1 MFDRVQHPAFQ
12 RVQHPATDADAA
24 VPPRSSRSQDSM
36 ASRALIASESG
47 VTFGGGDG
55 ARAPVRMPRTVG
67 AASSTAIIVGT
78 MIGSGIFVSPQGV
91 LERTGSVAL
100 SLLVWMSCGVLSALG
115 ALCYIELGLL
125 IPESGGEFAYLFH
138 GLGPLHRFFG
148 PLPAFLQTWTT
159 NFITMPAS
167 TAVLSLAFAEYCVQP
182 FYARP
187 CAPPPMAVPLL
198 AVITCC
204 LLTFI
209 NCYSVTWA
217 TRAQKIFTV
226 SKLATIGLI
235 VAAGTYSLVQGNSQY
250 LATGFQGSTSSV
262 GDVATAF
269 YSGLFAYDGWNN
281 LNCLTEEI
289 VKPARNLPLAI
300 LIAVPLVTVCYI
312 LTNVAYL
319 AVLSPQQL
327 LDSSAVAVSFSERVL
342 GPAAFLIP
350 VGVALSVCGALNGTI
365 LSTARRCFASARQ
378 GHLVDVLSFIHV
390 RRLTPT
396 PAAMFNC
403 GIAVIMITVGNI
415 GSLIDLFSFC
425 AWIFYGLVVLTL
437 IILRKT
443 RPAAERAFRVPI
455 WIPWLVLLMSCYLVV
470 GPMVDKPQ
478 FGYFYVIVFLL
489 FGVLVY
495 IPCVYYKWTPNGMRS
510 VTACLQKTLELAPAS

>member
-1 MFDRVQHPAFQ
+1 MDNQGFVTGED
-12 RVQHPATDADAA
+12 
-24 VPPRSSRSQDSM
+24 DSK
-36 ASRALIASESG
+36 
-47 VTFGGGDG
+47 TNGGGTGSPD
-55 ARAPVRMPRTVG
+55 APPVRMPRTVG
-67 AASSTAIIVGT
+67 AASGTAIIVGT
-78 MIGSGIFVSPQGV
+78 MIGSGIFVSPKGI
-91 LERTGSVAL
+91 LEGSGSVAL
-100 SLLVWMSCGVLSALG
+100 SLLVWFGCGVLSMLG

-125 IPESGGEFAYLFH
+125 IPESGAEFTYLFH
-138 GLGPLHRFFG
+138 GLGPLHRFLG
-148 PLPAFLQTWTT
+148 PLPAFLQSWST
-159 NFITMPAS
+159 NLLTLPAS
-167 TAVLSLAFAEYCVQP
+167 TAVLSLAFAEYCIQP

-204 LLTFI
+204 LVTFT

-217 TRAQKIFTV
+217 TRAQNFFTV
-226 SKLATIGLI
+226 SKLAAIGLI
-235 VAAGTYSLVQGNSQY
+235 IAAGVYSLAQGNSQY
-250 LATGFQGSTSSV
+250 LATGFQGSTSSA

-269 YSGLFAYDGWNN
+269 YGGLWAYDGWNN

-289 VKPARNLPLAI
+289 VEPARNLPLAI
-300 LIAVPLVTVCYI
+300 LIALPLVTVCYI

-319 AVLSPQQL
+319 SVLSPQQL
-327 LDSSAVAVSFSERVL
+327 LDSPAVAASFAEGVL

-365 LSTARRCFASARQ
+365 LSTARRCLASARQ

-403 GIAVIMITVGNI
+403 GIAVIMIAVGNI
-415 GSLIDLFSFC
+415 DSLIGLFSFC

-437 IILRKT
+437 IILRST
-443 RPAAERAFRVPI
+443 RPDAKRAFRVPI

-470 GPMVDKPQ
+470 GPIVDRPQ
-478 FGYFYVIVFLL
+478 YEYFYVIAFLL
-489 FGVLVY
+489 VGVLVY
-495 IPCVYYKWTPNGMRS
+495 VPCVYCKWRPNGMGS
-510 VTACLQKTLELAPAS
+510 VTSCLQKTLELVPAS